1 MTDRRPICKVSHP
14 LPHVLLITLDREKQL
29 NAIDN
34 QGHWELDDIVCR
46 FEEDESLWV
55 AILTGT
61 GRAFCAGA
69 DLKEWL
75 TSTTSTEGRTSRNSS
90 MPAGGFGA
98 LSNRSLRKPVIA
110 AVNGIAFG
118 GGMEILANCDMVIV
132 SEQAR
137 LGLPEVKRGVSA
149 SAGALPRLARTLGI
163 QRASEMALTGRV
175 ILPLEAL
182 SWGIVNKV
190 VPHAQLTDTA
200 LAVARELIQN
210 SPDSIIYTKA
220 ALREGLGVEEATRK
234 TNSEWKKRLDASE
247 NLIEGLTAFS
257 AKRAPKWSNPKL

>member
-1 MTDRRPICKVSHP
+1 
-14 LPHVLLITLDREKQL
+14 
-29 NAIDN
+29 
-34 QGHWELDDIVCR
+34 
-46 FEEDESLWV
+46 
-55 AILTGT
+55 
-61 GRAFCAGA
+61 
-69 DLKEWL
+69 
-75 TSTTSTEGRTSRNSS
+75 
-90 MPAGGFGA
+90 
-98 LSNRSLRKPVIA
+98 
-110 AVNGIAFG
+110 
-118 GGMEILANCDMVIV
+118 MEILANCDMVIV

-190 VPHAQLTDTA
+190 VPHAQLMDTA